1 MGLLKSIKAVKAKGD
16 LTQLAQDITA
26 AYLYIRDTYPQIG
39 NATTY
44 LGAAGLN
51 NAAAYLKKNQIQA
64 TQIIRLA
71 KTSIQAGRD
80 GVADELGSLAA
91 FARVLAVEYTQIDT
105 DAGRASTLQPCEAR
119 QLAVYQAVQST
130 LRKYEAT
137 HKTGLIMRK
146 GIDMFFSLSS
156 KRPLVSQLMEATQD
170 DWGHIA
176 K

>member
-1 MGLLKSIKAVKAKGD
+1 MGLLKSTKSVKARGGS
-16 LTQLAQDITA
+16 TQVAQDITS

-39 NATTY
+39 NTATY

-51 NAAAYLKKNQIQA
+51 NAAAYLKKNQIRPIH
-64 TQIIRLA
+64 IIRLA

-80 GVADELGSLAA
+80 GVADELGSIAA
-91 FARVLAVEYTQIDT
+91 FAKALAVAYTQIEY
-105 DAGRASTLQPCEAR
+105 DALGTSTLQPCAAR
-119 QLAVYQAVQST
+119 PLAVYQAVQST
-130 LRKYEAT
+130 LRNYNAT
-137 HKTGLIMRK
+137 HKTRLIMRK

-156 KRPLVSQLMEATQD
+156 MRSLVSQLMEETQD